1 MIRVTL
7 HEKEGEILSFECKG
21 HAGFAEAGRD
31 IVCAAVSVLTT
42 TCVNALE
49 TVAGVRPQVE
59 ARSGLML
66 VSLPRGAGR
75 DAQVILKTLRQ
86 GLRDLREEYPE
97 YLQLTELSV

>member
-49 TVAGVRPQVE
+49 TVAGVKPQVQ

-66 VSLPRGAGR
+66 VSLPRDAGH
-75 DAQVILKTLRQ
+75 DAQVIAKSMRQ